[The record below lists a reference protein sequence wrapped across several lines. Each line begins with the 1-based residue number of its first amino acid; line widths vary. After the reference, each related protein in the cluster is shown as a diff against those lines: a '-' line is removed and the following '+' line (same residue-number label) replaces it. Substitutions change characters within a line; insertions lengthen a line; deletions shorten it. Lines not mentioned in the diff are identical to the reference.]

1 MSGLQGHV
9 SGHGGEHIAEEY
21 LKAHGAEVLA
31 KNFKAVGAEIDLIAR
46 MDGRIVF
53 VEVKAR
59 FGRRYGAPGEAITK
73 AKAANIRRAAMV
85 YLKKN
90 GGLNQAVRFD
100 ALLISE
106 EGIRHIP
113 GAF

>member
-1 MSGLQGHV
+1 MSGLITGV
-9 SGHGGEHIAEEY
+9 SGAGGEHIAETY
-21 LKAHGAEVLA
+21 LTDRGAQILA
-31 KNFKAVGAEIDLIAR
+31 RNFKAAGAEIDLIAR

-59 FGRRYGAPGEAITK
+59 FGSRYGTPGEAITP
-73 AKAANIRRAAMV
+73 AKAARIRRAATV
-85 YLKKN
+85 YLLRN
-90 GGLNQAVRFD
+90 GGTAQSVRFD

-106 EGIRHIP
+106 QGIKHIP

>member
-1 MSGLQGHV
+1 MGGLTGHV
-9 SGHGGEHIAEEY
+9 SGAGGEHIAEEY
-21 LKAHGAEVLA
+21 LRAQGAQILE
-31 KNFKAVGAEIDLIAR
+31 KNYRAANAEIDLIVR

-59 FGRRYGAPGEAITK
+59 FGKRYGTPGEAITP
-73 AKAANIRRAAMV
+73 AKAAKIRRAALA
-85 YLKKN
+85 YLKQN
-90 GGLNQAVRFD
+90 GGTAQRTRFD

-106 EGIRHIP
+106 EGIKHIP

>member
-1 MSGLQGHV
+1 MMTGRV
-9 SGHGGEHIAEEY
+9 SGRGGERAAEMWLVEQ
-21 LKAHGAEVLA
+21 GAAVLERNYRA
-31 KNFKAVGAEIDLIAR
+31 AGGEIDLIVR

-59 FGRRYGAPGEAITK
+59 YGEEHGSPGAAITPDK
-73 AKAANIRRAAMV
+73 MRRVRRAATV
-85 YLKKN
+85 YLKEH
-90 GGLNQAVRFD
+90 GGTQQPVRFD
-100 ALLISE
+100 AVLVSP